1 MSKYITIDGFESLTK
16 QQMFDI
22 SAKHILAAGKC
33 SVNDQGT
40 CSYAGSGCAAAPFIR
55 EDQREIADG
64 LDTSGWGAGW
74 QWLSNNGHVPKRE
87 DDFVVRLQLCHD
99 DNAATV
105 SNKEDFNFMEL
116 WEDSMR
122 ILAAEHGLSTA
133 VLD

>member
-33 SVNDQGT
+33 SANDQGT

-64 LDTSGWGAGW
+64 LDISGWGTGW
-74 QWLSNNGHVPKRE
+74 KSLSDNGHVPKHE

-99 DNAATV
+99 DAITV
-105 SNKEDFNFMEL
+105 SSEEDFNFMEL